1 MTATAISRPT
11 PGSGGGTR
19 PTSTKLTT
27 MAWTP
32 PEELDQRTWVE
43 AGRRLGA
50 LGRVSNWLIGD
61 WVREG
66 VARWGE
72 RYVAASRIT
81 GFDPHSLRNMAYVAS
96 RFDLSLR
103 RDNLTWSH
111 HALIAA
117 HDREAQI
124 YWLDFAAEHRLSVAD
139 LRAELRSSER
149 GDRRT
154 REPPSTDGGG
164 TSDPGVVSADRLL
177 CPHCGGQISLDE
189 LSTTREQGPD
199 DHQATG

>member
-1 MTATAISRPT
+1 M
-11 PGSGGGTR
+11 
-19 PTSTKLTT
+19 
-27 MAWTP
+27 
-32 PEELDQRTWVE
+32 

-72 RYVAASRIT
+72 KYAEASKIT

-111 HALIAA
+111 HALVAA
-117 HDREAQI
+117 LDRAAQA
-124 YWLDFAAEHRLSVAD
+124 YWLDQTSVLRWSVSD
-139 LRAELRSSER
+139 LRTMMRSARGATAVGRSADSVSEPEARPEHAATEEGESARSSSL
-149 GDRRT
+149 T
-154 REPPSTDGGG
+154 
-164 TSDPGVVSADRLL
+164 VK
-177 CPHCGGQISLDE
+177 CPHCGTRVALSRSLWSS
-189 LSTTREQGPD
+189 L
-199 DHQATG
+199 